1 MWIMVG
7 GPYGTGAKSA
17 AERAASLARMNQ
29 AALAVWRKGH
39 VPIIGVNLALP
50 IVAAAGGDAATDAA
64 IMMPLSLALA
74 DRCDAFLRIGGASV
88 GADQEMAR
96 FVAAGKRVFRSVD
109 EIMTQTPS
117 PTRGEGVSHFR
128 G

>member
-17 AERAASLARMNQ
+17 ADRAANLHRMNE
-29 AALAVWRKGH
+29 AALAVFRKGH

-50 IVAAAGGDAATDAA
+50 LIAAARGGAVADAE
-64 IMMPLSLALA
+64 IMMPLSLALTE
-74 DRCDAFLRIGGASV
+74 RCDAFLRIGGESV

-96 FVAAGKRVFRSVD
+96 FTAAGKRVFRSV
-109 EIMTQTPS
+109 EEVP
-117 PTRGEGVSHFR
+117 
-128 G
+128 

>member
-17 AERAASLARMNQ
+17 AERAANLARMNE

-50 IVAAAGGDAATDAA
+50 IVAAAVGDAAADAE

-74 DRCDAFLRIGGASV
+74 ERCDAFLRIGGTSV
-88 GADQEMAR
+88 GADEEMAR
-96 FVAAGKRVFRSVD
+96 FVAAGKLVFRSVE
-109 EIMTQTPS
+109 EIT
-117 PTRGEGVSHFR
+117 
-128 G
+128 